1 MEYFGNI
8 EALRIKL
15 APRRVETKYAGL
27 VLTGFGDRIE
37 VTTDQLRRV
46 IEEERMEIS
55 GADTILVVSSVEGA
69 AEGKRVER
77 GIGSK
82 LASTMAHGVSVAVL
96 KRNMDVF
103 FDQIKVILQNG
114 CDRIGEFQ
122 ISEIEVCAQIS
133 GEGQVALMGSGAKIE
148 AQGGIKFT
156 LCRVPKTA

>member
-1 MEYFGNI
+1 
-8 EALRIKL
+8 
-15 APRRVETKYAGL
+15 
-27 VLTGFGDRIE
+27 
-37 VTTDQLRRV
+37 
-46 IEEERMEIS
+46 MEIN
-55 GADTILVVSSVEGA
+55 GADTILVISSVEGS

-77 GIGSK
+77 GIGGK
-82 LASTMAHGVSVAVL
+82 LASTMAHGVSVSVL

-122 ISEIEVCAQIS
+122 ISEIEICAQIS
-133 GEGQVALMGSGAKIE
+133 GEGQVALLGSGAKIE